1 MPEPN
6 NSIQNQLSYS
16 EISSPRDLL
25 ELSPKV
31 IDDDTCNL
39 CGQKLSEV
47 KSKDVQDRKSFYVC
61 FSCKT
66 AKLFLEDKSVRI
78 VIE

>member
-1 MPEPN
+1 MSSSD
-6 NSIQNQLSYS
+6 NSLQNQLSFS
-16 EISSPRDLL
+16 EISSSSTLL
-25 ELSPKV
+25 ELCAKNKE
-31 IDDDTCNL
+31 DDICNL

-47 KSKDVQDRKSFYVC
+47 KSKDIQDRKSFYVC

-66 AKLFLEDKSVRI
+66 AKLFSEDKSIKI